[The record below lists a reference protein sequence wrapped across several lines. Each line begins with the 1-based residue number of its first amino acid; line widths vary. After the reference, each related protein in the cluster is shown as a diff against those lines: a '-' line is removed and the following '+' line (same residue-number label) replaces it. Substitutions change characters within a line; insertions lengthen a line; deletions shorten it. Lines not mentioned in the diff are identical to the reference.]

1 METNWIIIA
10 LVFICAIALIIFL
23 VIRNQK
29 DKRNVIESLN
39 AQDDIEHESDQDK
52 DIE

>member
-1 METNWIIIA
+1 METNWIILA
-10 LVFICAIALIIFL
+10 LILICAIALIIFL

-29 DKRNVIESLN
+29 DKQEVIKSLN
-39 AQDDIEHESDQDK
+39 AQDDIEHETEPDK